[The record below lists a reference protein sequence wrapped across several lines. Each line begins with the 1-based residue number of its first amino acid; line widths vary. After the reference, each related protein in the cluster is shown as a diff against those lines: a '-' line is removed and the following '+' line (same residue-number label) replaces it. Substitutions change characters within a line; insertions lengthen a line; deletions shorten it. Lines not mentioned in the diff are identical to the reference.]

1 MNRLRS
7 KLGLALIAT
16 AFLPACGTPGVPL
29 PPSLELARPISDLR
43 AVRKGDKVYL
53 TWSAPTQ
60 TTDGH
65 NIRKGGPTEVCRSM
79 DTAMHECGSPVA
91 EVAFEKA
98 PEIKSGSRKL
108 EMSYTDQLPANL
120 QVGHAASNL
129 SYAVSVLNPYGRS
142 AGLSNQIRV
151 PAAPTL
157 VPPADFKAQL
167 TADGVQLHWEPI
179 PATAEI
185 SGIRYA
191 CRIYRREQ
199 KTNKDSLAA
208 EVPLGNESSARVLDR
223 GFEWEKTYDYRATV
237 VTFVTQAGG
246 AEQQVEGDDTPTV
259 RVVAHDVFPPKTPSG
274 LQAVFSGP
282 GQKLFIDL
290 VWSPNGESDLAGYN
304 VYRHEQDSQAV
315 KINAEAV
322 RAPVFRDSDVLPGHQ
337 YFYSITAVD
346 VPGNESPRSE
356 EATETVPAQ

>member
-7 KLGLALIAT
+7 KLELALIAT
-16 AFLPACGTPGVPL
+16 AFLTACGTPGVPL
-29 PPSLELARPISDLR
+29 PPSLELARPVNDLR
-43 AVRKGDKVYL
+43 AVRKGAQVFL
-53 TWSAPTQ
+53 TWSAPTE
-60 TTDGH
+60 TTDRH
-65 NIRKGGPTEVCRSM
+65 NLRKGGPTEICRSM
-79 DTAMHECGSPVA
+79 ETAMDECGSPVA
-91 EVAFEKA
+91 KLAFEKA
-98 PEIKSGSRKL
+98 LGVKNGSRKR
-108 EMSYTDQLPANL
+108 EMSYTDQLPRNL
-120 QVGHAASNL
+120 QVEHATSNL

-142 AGLSNQIRV
+142 AGLSNQVQV

-157 VPPADFKAQL
+157 APPADFKAQL
-167 TADGVQLHWEPI
+167 TADGVQLRWRPV

-191 CRIYRREQ
+191 YRIYRREQ

-208 EVPLGNESSARVLDR
+208 EVPVGSESSGALDR

-237 VTFVTQAGG
+237 VTFIAQAGVMD
-246 AEQQVEGDDTPTV
+246 QQVEGDDTAPV

-282 GQKLFIDL
+282 GQKPFIDL

-304 VYRHEQDSQAV
+304 VYRHEQGGQAA
-315 KINAEAV
+315 KINSEIV
-322 RAPVFRDSDVLPGHQ
+322 KAPVFRDNAVLPGRQ

-346 VPGNESPRSE
+346 VPGNESRRSE